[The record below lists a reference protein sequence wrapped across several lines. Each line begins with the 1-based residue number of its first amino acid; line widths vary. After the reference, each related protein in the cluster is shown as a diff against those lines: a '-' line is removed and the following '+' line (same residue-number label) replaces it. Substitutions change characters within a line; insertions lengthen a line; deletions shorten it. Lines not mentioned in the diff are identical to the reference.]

1 MNLRNLFLAAGI
13 AAVAVPVSAQK
24 APEPYGLTPVHA
36 RWSGTTVR

>member
-24 APEPYGLTPVHA
+24 APEPYGLPPQCTPGGV
-36 RWSGTTVR
+36 VQP